1 MCCSPCSLSVFQFK
15 GGRRHRRDWGSVTTR
30 RISSLRRYHVTD
42 GAFTTADEWAGANVI
57 KTGFTVDGVANAAYL
72 YGQRLGNQFGNLYL
86 MYDFVNGTT
95 ANGYD
100 PTVGPVTFNVFFQVP
115 SDGNDYVGS
124 NQLDSGWIRR
134 FFFCADA
141 V

>member
-1 MCCSPCSLSVFQFK
+1 M
-15 GGRRHRRDWGSVTTR
+15 TTGN
-30 RISSLRRYHVTD
+30 LLPTTDHVTD
-42 GAFTTADEWAGANVI
+42 CAFTTADEWAGANVI

-72 YGQRLGNQFGNLYL
+72 YVAQGLGNQFGNLYL

-115 SDGNDYVGS
+115 SDGNDYVAQINSTPDGS
-124 NQLDSGWIRR
+124 GG
-134 FFFCADA
+134 FFCADA